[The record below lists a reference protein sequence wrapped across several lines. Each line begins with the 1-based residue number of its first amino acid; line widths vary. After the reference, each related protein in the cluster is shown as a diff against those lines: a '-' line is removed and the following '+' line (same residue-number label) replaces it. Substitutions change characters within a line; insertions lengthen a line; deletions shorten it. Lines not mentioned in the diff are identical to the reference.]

1 MLVVSSTKGNTME
14 GNSQEWAGKA
24 SEEKIRDLGPV
35 LFTGINHT
43 GISGSS
49 WLQKGSKICK
59 DLKAGISLAHRRR
72 EKKPVW
78 LE

>member
-1 MLVVSSTKGNTME
+1 ME

-35 LFTGINHT
+35 LFAGINHT
-43 GISGSS
+43 SISGSS

-72 EKKPVW
+72 EKKPAW

>member
-1 MLVVSSTKGNTME
+1 ME

-24 SEEKIRDLGPV
+24 SEEKTRDLGPV
-35 LFTGINHT
+35 LSAGINHT
-43 GISGSS
+43 GISGSR
-49 WLQKGSKICK
+49 LEKGSKMCK